1 MADDKSKVGHPD
13 KDLISIKE
21 DYEKRDWARKFG
33 VTEAKLVKAVIAV
46 GHSAKKVEEWLKNN
60 K

>member
-13 KDLISIKE
+13 KDLISLTQ
-21 DYEKRDWARKFG
+21 DYERRDWAKKFG
-33 VTEAKLVKAVIAV
+33 VSEAKLKEAVAAV
-46 GHSAKKVEEWLKNN
+46 GHSAKKVEERLKKN